1 MAKTGSGKAYVSVNK
16 ALVTQ
21 ASSAIPVVPLYVSIL
36 YKIMTAKGTHE
47 GCIEQ
52 TCRLFKDRLYGES
65 KISVDEEQRIRLD
78 DWEMDP
84 EVQQKIIE
92 IWPHVNTGNLSEL
105 TDFEWRDGYIFEKC
119 QCTGTWVGDD
129 DFFFCQWESE
139 NEEDVLKALTSK
151 GMDKYIFT
159 ALYPIDMQ
167 IDIRNLT
174 GKVPYGPIFY
184 LDDEYNPEN

>member
-1 MAKTGSGKAYVSVNK
+1 MARKKYMAIHTFNSDEMKKAFFRGLHK
-16 ALVTQ
+16 
-21 ASSAIPVVPLYVSIL
+21 
-36 YKIMTAKGTHE
+36 
-47 GCIEQ
+47 
-52 TCRLFKDRLYGES
+52 
-65 KISVDEEQRIRLD
+65 
-78 DWEMDP
+78 
-84 EVQQKIIE
+84 
-92 IWPHVNTGNLSEL
+92 SEL

-159 ALYPIDMQ
+159 ALYPIDMH

-174 GKVPYGPIFY
+174 GKVPYEPVFY
-184 LDDEYNPEN
+184 LDDEYNPEKG